1 MAFCHGHNKR
11 IIAMKIVFLEM
22 KSLARNLRENRVLNF
37 KSISIDM
44 FNFFL
49 ILTLV
54 VAFNSFKIQ
63 KTEIINLFL
72 LYFFFI
78 TLLSTNTELHK
89 LCVCLCLNISL

>member
-1 MAFCHGHNKR
+1 
-11 IIAMKIVFLEM
+11 MKIVFLEM

-63 KTEIINLFL
+63 KTEIINLFCCISFL
-72 LYFFFI
+72 LHCCQQIQNFTKICLDISRHNYFFYI
-78 TLLSTNTELHK
+78 L
-89 LCVCLCLNISL
+89 

>member
-78 TLLSTNTELHK
+78 KFLSTNTELHK
-89 LCVCLCLNISL
+89 DISFRI

>member
-1 MAFCHGHNKR
+1 
-11 IIAMKIVFLEM
+11 MKIVFLEM

-89 LCVCLCLNISL
+89 DMFSSYFFSLWKYYFFYIL

>member
-1 MAFCHGHNKR
+1 
-11 IIAMKIVFLEM
+11 MKIVFLEM

-72 LYFFFI
+72 LHCCQQIQNFTKICLDISRHNYFFYI
-78 TLLSTNTELHK
+78 L
-89 LCVCLCLNISL
+89 

>member
-1 MAFCHGHNKR
+1 
-11 IIAMKIVFLEM
+11 MKIVFLEM

-78 TLLSTNTELHK
+78 TS
-89 LCVCLCLNISL
+89 